1 MTGKVL
7 AEVMQGVFDIA
18 GLFSHA
24 PLPGDPLI
32 HTGEGGNSW
41 IGGSQ
46 HEMSLKSRSG
56 DCQLLLAQP
65 FEPVTNGGRLFEL
78 QLSGCLLHGRLQR
91 LHLSL
96 QFFPSFRHIE

>member
-32 HTGEGGNSW
+32 HTGEGGNS
-41 IGGSQ
+41 
-46 HEMSLKSRSG
+46 
-56 DCQLLLAQP
+56 
-65 FEPVTNGGRLFEL
+65 
-78 QLSGCLLHGRLQR
+78 
-91 LHLSL
+91 
-96 QFFPSFRHIE
+96 